1 MKRTAVK
8 GSTALKRSTAAWIVI
23 AAFIAV
29 INGSAATGARDVV
42 DIVLHGKF
50 FSEPATVRFMV
61 AVEPDANNRTLRIE
75 ADSNDMFRASE
86 ISLNGANEKR
96 LHAVTFKNLAAGR
109 YLLRAQV
116 LSSKDVLGTATDDVV
131 VTGMGLR

>member
-1 MKRTAVK
+1 MKRTAAGIVVA
-8 GSTALKRSTAAWIVI
+8 AL
-23 AAFIAV
+23 IAV
-29 INGSAATGARDVV
+29 TNGSAPSHAREVV

-61 AVEPDANNRTLRIE
+61 SVEPDASNRTLRIE

-86 ISLNGANEKR
+86 IALNGADEKR
-96 LHAVTFKNLAAGR
+96 LHAITFKNLTAGR

-116 LSSKDVLGTATDDVV
+116 LSTRDVLGTAIDDVV

>member
-1 MKRTAVK
+1 MRHRTFV
-8 GSTALKRSTAAWIVI
+8 GILFAAVI
-23 AAFIAV
+23 AV
-29 INGSAATGARDVV
+29 TNGAGPSDAREVV

-61 AVEPDANNRTLRIE
+61 AVEPSASNRTLRIE
-75 ADSNDMFRASE
+75 ADSDHMFRASE
-86 ISLNGANEKR
+86 IALNGADEKR
-96 LHAVTFKNLAAGR
+96 LHTITFKNLAAGR